1 MKLAWIEIGIAGS
14 VLGLALLELYN
25 LRRLRLQRE
34 REAQEKQATKGTEV
48 PPPKDA

>member
-1 MKLAWIEIGIAGS
+1 MKLAWIELGIAGT

-34 REAQEKQATKGTEV
+34 REEQEKPSDE
-48 PPPKDA
+48 PPPPEDT

>member
-1 MKLAWIEIGIAGS
+1 MSLGWIEFGIAGS

-34 REAQEKQATKGTEV
+34 REEQEKRAAKGPA
-48 PPPKDA
+48 PPEA